1 MHDKNS
7 NKSRFDIRKALHTVL
22 AVLFTAFM
30 LALFILFVIYREQIT
45 ADQITKFTPANKIA
59 AVLFMLL
66 IFAVKSFCVFIYC
79 GILYA
84 ASGIIFPIPYAILV
98 NILGTVIMTSI
109 PYFIGKKAGG
119 KYIEKLLVKHPKLD
133 MLNEAHGAT
142 NSFFLSFTVRITG
155 LLPSDIVSA
164 FFGASGVSYGA
175 YIISTILGFLPMIGA
190 FSVMGMS
197 AHDVTSPTFLTAA
210 GVQLGIM
217 LLSCILYIFIRKKK
231 TKRNV

>member
-7 NKSRFDIRKALHTVL
+7 NKSRFNIRKALHTVL

-84 ASGIIFPIPYAILV
+84 AV
-98 NILGTVIMTSI
+98 LG
-109 PYFIGKKAGG
+109 
-119 KYIEKLLVKHPKLD
+119 L
-133 MLNEAHGAT
+133 
-142 NSFFLSFTVRITG
+142 
-155 LLPSDIVSA
+155 
-164 FFGASGVSYGA
+164 
-175 YIISTILGFLPMIGA
+175 
-190 FSVMGMS
+190 
-197 AHDVTSPTFLTAA
+197 
-210 GVQLGIM
+210 
-217 LLSCILYIFIRKKK
+217 
-231 TKRNV
+231 